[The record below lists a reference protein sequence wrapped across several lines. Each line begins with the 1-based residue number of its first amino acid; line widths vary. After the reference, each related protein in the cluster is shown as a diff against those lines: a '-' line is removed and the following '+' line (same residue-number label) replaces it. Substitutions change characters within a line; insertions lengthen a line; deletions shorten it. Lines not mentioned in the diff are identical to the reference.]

1 MKTLWVNSNFMHPT
15 TKGGQIRTLEMLR
28 HLHRWH
34 EIHYVAIENPAQ
46 PEGPARAREYSYK
59 SYPFPYQVPSKTS
72 PAFYA
77 ELLRGLFSPTP
88 VAVERFHPPGMRAFL
103 EDLIRRERFHCAV
116 VDHLAPTSYF
126 PDLPHAVFFQH
137 NVETVIWRRHVEHA
151 ANPLRRAYFKL
162 QADRMYRYERRVSQA
177 AGHIVA
183 VSRTDAEE
191 MRRLFDVTRVTEI
204 PTGVNIDYFLP
215 SRTAGVPSGSACQ
228 GGQGGQGGTGA
239 SACQPALTA
248 DLVFVGS
255 MDWLPNVDG
264 VLYFVR
270 EILPLIRRHRPATT
284 LAIVGRTPPPKI
296 LQLAAED
303 SGIQVTGT
311 VPDIRPY
318 LWNSAVSIVPLRI
331 GGGTRLKIY
340 EAMAAQI
347 PVVSTTIGAEGLS
360 VNPPQ
365 DIRIA
370 DTPDRFAAHCLELL
384 GDPEIRARLSRS
396 AWQMVNANF
405 SWEHVARCFEKILEN
420 GPRLSVT

>member
-1 MKTLWVNSNFMHPT
+1 
-15 TKGGQIRTLEMLR
+15 
-28 HLHRWH
+28 
-34 EIHYVAIENPAQ
+34 
-46 PEGPARAREYSYK
+46 
-59 SYPFPYQVPSKTS
+59 
-72 PAFYA
+72 
-77 ELLRGLFSPTP
+77 
-88 VAVERFHPPGMRAFL
+88 MRRFL
-103 EDLIRRERFHCAV
+103 EDLIRQERFDCAV

-126 PDLPHAVFFQH
+126 PDLPHAIFFQH

-151 ANPLRRAYFKL
+151 ADPLRRAYFKL

-177 AGHIVA
+177 SGHIVA
-183 VSRTDAEE
+183 VSQTDADE

-204 PTGVNIDYFLP
+204 PTGVNIEYFLP
-215 SRTAGVPSGSACQ
+215 PIPPPT
-228 GGQGGQGGTGA
+228 T
-239 SACQPALTA
+239 TA

-270 EILPLIRRHRPATT
+270 EILPLIRQVRPDTT

-296 LQLAAED
+296 AQLAAAD
-303 SGIQVTGT
+303 PRIQVTGT

-318 LWNSAVSIVPLRI
+318 LWSSAVAIVPLRI

-365 DIRIA
+365 DIRLA
-370 DTPDRFAAHCLELL
+370 DTPDHFASHCLELL
-384 GDPEIRARLSRS
+384 TTPEIRAGLSRA
-396 AWQMVNANF
+396 AWEMVNSHF
-405 SWEHVARCFEKILEN
+405 SWEQVARAFEKIMQS
-420 GPRLSVT
+420 GPRLCIRA

>member
-46 PEGPARAREYSYK
+46 PEGPARAREYSHK
-59 SYPFPYQVPSKTS
+59 SYPFPYRVPSKTS

-77 ELLRGLFSPTP
+77 ELVRGLFSPTP
-88 VAVERFHPPGMRAFL
+88 VAVERFNPPGMRAFL
-103 EDLIRRERFHCAV
+103 EDLIRQEHFDCAV

-126 PDLPHAVFFQH
+126 PDLPHAIFFQH

-177 AGHIVA
+177 SGHIVA
-183 VSRTDAEE
+183 VSRTDADV

-204 PTGVNIDYFLP
+204 PTGVDIDYFLP
-215 SRTAGVPSGSACQ
+215 DR
-228 GGQGGQGGTGA
+228 TGA
-239 SACQPALTA
+239 SACQPVPTA

-264 VLYFVR
+264 TLYFVR
-270 EILPLIRRHRPATT
+270 EILPLIRRQRPATT

-303 SGIQVTGT
+303 SAIQVTGT

-360 VNPPQ
+360 VNPPE

-370 DTPDRFAAHCLELL
+370 DTPDRFASHCLELL
-384 GDPEIRARLSRS
+384 ASPEIRARLSHS
-396 AWQMVNANF
+396 AWQMVNSNF
-405 SWEHVARCFEKILEN
+405 SWEHVARCFEKIMEN
-420 GPRLSVT
+420 GPRLSVA

>member
-46 PEGPARAREYSYK
+46 PEGPARAGEYSHK
-59 SYPFPYQVPSKTS
+59 AYPFQYRIPDKTS

-77 ELLRGLFSPTP
+77 ELVRGLFSPTP

-103 EDLIRRERFHCAV
+103 EDLIRRERFDCAV

-126 PDLPHAVFFQH
+126 PDLPKAVFFQH

-151 ANPLRRAYFKL
+151 GDVLRRAYFKM
-162 QADRMYRYERRVSQA
+162 QAERMYHYERRVSRA
-177 AGHIVA
+177 SGHIVA
-183 VSRTDAEE
+183 VSAKDAGE
-191 MRRLFDVTRVTEI
+191 MRRLFDVTRVSEI

-215 SRTAGVPSGSACQ
+215 PGRPSA
-228 GGQGGQGGTGA
+228 
-239 SACQPALTA
+239 PVA

-270 EILPLIRRHRPATT
+270 EILPLIRRKRPETT
-284 LAIVGRTPPPKI
+284 LAVVGRTPPPKM
-296 LQLAAED
+296 LQVGVED
-303 SGIQVTGT
+303 PKVVITGT

-318 LWNSAVSIVPLRI
+318 LWGSSVAIVPLRI

-340 EAMAAQI
+340 EAMAAKI
-347 PVVSTTIGAEGLS
+347 PVVSTTIGAEGLT
-360 VNPPQ
+360 VNPPR

-370 DTPDRFAAHCLELL
+370 DAPADFAGQCLELL
-384 GDPEIRARLSRS
+384 AGRELRDRVAAA
-396 AWQMVNANF
+396 AWEMVNANF
-405 SWEHVARCFEKILEN
+405 SWEHVSRCFEKIMEA
-420 GPRLSVT
+420 GPRMS

>member
-46 PEGPARAREYSYK
+46 PEGPARAHEYSHK
-59 SYPFPYQVPSKTS
+59 SYPFPYRVPSKTS

-88 VAVERFHPPGMRAFL
+88 VAVERFNPPGMRAFL
-103 EDLIRRERFHCAV
+103 EDLIRRERFDCAV

-126 PDLPHAVFFQH
+126 PDLPHAIFFQH

-151 ANPLRRAYFKL
+151 TNPLRRAYFKL
-162 QADRMYRYERRVSQA
+162 QADRMYHYERRVSQA
-177 AGHIVA
+177 SGHIVA
-183 VSRTDAEE
+183 VSQTDAAE
-191 MRRLFDVTRVTEI
+191 MRRLFGVTRVTEI
-204 PTGVNIDYFLP
+204 PTGVNIDYFRPP
-215 SRTAGVPSGSACQ
+215 SPLAAPT
-228 GGQGGQGGTGA
+228 T
-239 SACQPALTA
+239 
-248 DLVFVGS
+248 DLVFIGS

-270 EILPLIRRHRPATT
+270 EVLPHIRKVRPETT
-284 LAIVGRTPPPKI
+284 LAIVGRTPPPQI
-296 LQLAAED
+296 TQLAAAFP
-303 SGIQVTGT
+303 GIQITGT

-347 PVVSTTIGAEGLS
+347 PVVSTTIGAEGLA
-360 VNPPQ
+360 VNPPE

-370 DTPDRFAAHCLELL
+370 DTPQFFANQCLELL
-384 GDPEIRARLSRS
+384 AAPETRVRISHKAWEMVHSR
-396 AWQMVNANF
+396 F
-405 SWEHVARCFEKILEN
+405 SWEQVARCFENIMQT
-420 GPRLSVT
+420 GPRLCP

>member
-46 PEGPARAREYSYK
+46 PEGPARAHEYSHK
-59 SYPFPYQVPSKTS
+59 AYPFKYRIPDKTS

-77 ELLRGLFSPTP
+77 ELARGLFSPTP
-88 VAVERFHPPGMRAFL
+88 VAVERFNPPGMRAFL
-103 EDLIRRERFHCAV
+103 EDLIRRERFDCAV

-126 PDLPHAVFFQH
+126 PDLPHAIFFQH

-151 ANPLRRAYFKL
+151 PDPLRRAYFKL

-177 AGHIVA
+177 SGHIVA
-183 VSRTDAEE
+183 VSQTDAGE

-204 PTGVNIDYFLP
+204 PTGVNIEYFLP
-215 SRTAGVPSGSACQ
+215 PDDSARSVGGV
-228 GGQGGQGGTGA
+228 GA
-239 SACQPALTA
+239 SACQGERSSPA

-264 VLYFVR
+264 VLHFVR
-270 EILPLIRRHRPATT
+270 QILPLIRKHRPDTT

-296 LQLAAED
+296 AQLAAED
-303 SGIQVTGT
+303 PRIQVTGT

-318 LWNSAVSIVPLRI
+318 LWNSAVAVVPLRI

-340 EAMAAQI
+340 EAMAAKI

-360 VNPPQ
+360 VNPPH

-370 DTPDRFAAHCLELL
+370 DTPEHFASQCLELL
-384 GDPEIRARLSRS
+384 GSPEIRACVSQT
-396 AWQMVNANF
+396 AWEMVNSHF
-405 SWEHVARCFEKILEN
+405 SWEHVARCFENIMNN
-420 GPRLSVT
+420 GPRMGT